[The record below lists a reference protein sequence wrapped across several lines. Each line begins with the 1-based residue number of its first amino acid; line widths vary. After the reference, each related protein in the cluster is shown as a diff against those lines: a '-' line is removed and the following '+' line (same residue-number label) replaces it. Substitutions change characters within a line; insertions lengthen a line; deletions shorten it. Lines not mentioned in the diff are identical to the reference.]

1 MERGALPG
9 LASGPGVWSPEG
21 LTHQLVHSG
30 GPVSSSTG
38 GFLVGLLGSGIGP
51 SLTPPMHEREADRI
65 GIRYLYRRFD
75 LAALRL
81 PAEAVGDL
89 LAAAR
94 LAGFDGLNITHPC
107 KQLVLRHLDELSPD
121 AAALGAVNTV
131 VFRNGRAV
139 GHNTDWSGFARS
151 FDRGLPDAA
160 LDQVVLLGA
169 GGAGAAVAHALLT
182 LGVGRL
188 AVLDVDGARARSLA
202 AARNQRFT
210 PGRAVGGDLGELT
223 PARARADGLVH
234 ATPTG
239 MAAHPGLP
247 LPAAALR
254 PPLWVADVVYR
265 PLETELVRTARAA
278 GCRVLDGGG
287 MAVFQAVDA
296 FRLFTD
302 LEPDAERMLT
312 HFTTLVDGA
321 DARVS

>member
-1 MERGALPG
+1 VTPPSR
-9 LASGPGVWSPEG
+9 S
-21 LTHQLVHSG
+21 
-30 GPVSSSTG
+30 
-38 GFLVGLLGSGIGP
+38 FLVGLVGSGIGP
-51 SLTPPMHEREADRI
+51 SLTPPMHEREADEL
-65 GIRYLYRRFD
+65 GVRYLYRRFD
-75 LAALRL
+75 LDVLHL
-81 PAEAVGDL
+81 PAEAIGDL
-89 LAAAR
+89 VAAAR

-131 VFRNGRAV
+131 VFRDGRAI

-160 LDQVVLLGA
+160 LDDVVLLGA

-182 LGVGRL
+182 LGVTRL
-188 AVLDVDGARARSLA
+188 TVLDVDGERARALA
-202 AARNQRFT
+202 AALTQRFDA
-210 PGRAVGGDLGELT
+210 GRVTGGDLADLGRSL
-223 PARARADGLVH
+223 ARADGLVH

-247 LPAAALR
+247 VPAALLR
-254 PPLWVADVVYR
+254 PQLWVADVVYR

-302 LEPDAERMLT
+302 LEPDAERMLA
-312 HFTTLVDGA
+312 HFTTLVQEPGVDV
-321 DARVS
+321 RVG